1 MNAYKKFS
9 SYAEDIQRSID
20 FTEEESVLMIGAF
33 PTDGEHVVG
42 IFGRGIDIMTSLC
55 AAFDAKPDFKIM
67 VVTALRAHDLKMLDE
82 AKGCRMPDV
91 LEEFMKCF
99 DKKNRS

>member
-9 SYAEDIQRSID
+9 SYAEDIQKSMD
-20 FTEEESVLMIGAF
+20 FTKEESVLMIGAF
-33 PTDGEHVVG
+33 PTDEEHIVG
-42 IFGRGIDIMTSLC
+42 IFGRGIDIMSSLC

-67 VVTALRAHDLKMLDE
+67 VETALKAHDLKMLNE
-82 AKGCRMPDV
+82 AKSRRMPDV

-99 DKKNRS
+99 DKKDRS